1 MWQKIRWED
10 GGEFLNRLSE
20 ITREEVRGMSS
31 ITENMET
38 LEQIAATIAH
48 EIKNPLALALANL
61 ELIKVGDT
69 AENYKKHCDII
80 EQELYKINQLVID
93 FIHNTLSKGTEES
106 FDITAMLDELTMEYQ
121 RRYESIT
128 FYREPNISPSP
139 FWGIV
144 KSVRMVFTNILN
156 NAVEAIS
163 EEGIIEILQESTPSW
178 LHIKINDNGVGCAE
192 ELLRLQSDFI
202 STKKNG
208 TGIGLPY
215 CRRTIAKYGGRFM
228 LQNRPQGG
236 CSVSI
241 ELPVKC

>member
-1 MWQKIRWED
+1 MSIR
-10 GGEFLNRLSE
+10 
-20 ITREEVRGMSS
+20 
-31 ITENMET
+31 ENMET

-69 AENYKKHCDII
+69 AEKYKKYCDII
-80 EQELYKINQLVID
+80 EHELYKINQLVID
-93 FIHNTLSKGTEES
+93 FIHNTLSEGVDES
-106 FDITAMLDELTMEYQ
+106 FDITTMLDELTLEYQ

-128 FYREPNISPSP
+128 FHREYSISPSP
-139 FWGIV
+139 FQGV
-144 KSVRMVFTNILN
+144 EKSVRMVFTNLLN

-163 EEGIIEILQESTPSW
+163 QEGNIEIQQKMTPGW
-178 LHIKINDNGVGCAE
+178 IHITINDDGIGCAE
-192 ELLRLQSDFI
+192 DLLQSEFI

-208 TGIGLPY
+208 TGIGLAY
-215 CRRTIAKYGGRFM
+215 CRRTVAKYGGRFV

-241 ELPVKC
+241 DLPLEC